1 MGELL
6 ETVKPPPFP
15 VHERNKQTG
24 AKQTGAAGRGRGT
37 LRKNAEVSRG
47 GGWLK
52 QTCLMLSRE
61 VEPSKTIYLHIT
73 TEFTKFLHIHHL
85 I

>member
-1 MGELL
+1 MGSSQNKRIDTVFAYQNKNQGKIHTHNSILGELL

-37 LRKNAEVSRG
+37 LRKNAEVSGVG
-47 GGWLK
+47 GG
-52 QTCLMLSRE
+52 
-61 VEPSKTIYLHIT
+61 
-73 TEFTKFLHIHHL
+73 
-85 I
+85 